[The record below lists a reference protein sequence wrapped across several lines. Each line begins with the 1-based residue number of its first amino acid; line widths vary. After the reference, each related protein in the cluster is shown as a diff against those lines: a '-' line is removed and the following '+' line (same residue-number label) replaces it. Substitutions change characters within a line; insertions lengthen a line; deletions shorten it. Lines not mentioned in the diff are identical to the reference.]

1 MIKNINLDSI
11 SKLFFSLTCFSV
23 LISTAATNI
32 FLILTIFFS
41 ILTLRNMD
49 QVKNIF
55 CNEVAISI
63 IFLYIVFIASYTY
76 TVASD
81 VEAYDLLKKYFKF
94 LYIPILFY
102 IAKTKDFRDLAL
114 KYLVYG
120 CTIILI
126 LSYLKY
132 FNILNPLDI
141 TNIIGFSYQEKLME
155 GVTVFQHSINHGI
168 ILSFVGF
175 VSFILAKKDNNLF
188 FYIISV
194 CCFVNTLLLNDSRSG
209 YLISTVLITII
220 FYQSFKDKKIT
231 IFAIFLAITI
241 SSLAILSSDVG
252 KSRILIAIDN
262 IVEIKNYNYQSSLG
276 YRYIWFING
285 LNNFKENPIFG
296 YGVGSYKKTIQEF
309 IKDKEFSKEHELEL
323 ITQNPH
329 NEFISI
335 ATQTGGIGLA
345 IFLFFLYILIKKKY
359 DYFNIAILST
369 ILISCLFNSAFYDN
383 ILGIFSILIIS
394 LMNKQSYKKEN

>member
-11 SKLFFSLTCFSV
+11 SKLFFALTCFSI

-41 ILTLRNMD
+41 ILTLRNMQQIKD
-49 QVKNIF
+49 IF
-55 CNEVAISI
+55 YNEIAISI
-63 IFLYIVFIASYTY
+63 ILLYIIFIISYTY
-76 TVASD
+76 TIASD
-81 VEAYDLLKKYFKF
+81 TEVYDLLKKYFKF

-102 IAKTKDFRDLAL
+102 IAKTKDFRDIAL
-114 KYLVYG
+114 KYLVFG
-120 CTIILI
+120 STIILI

-132 FNILNPLDI
+132 FNVLNPLAI
-141 TNIIGFSYQEKLME
+141 ANIVGFSYQEKLME

-175 VSFILAKKDNNLF
+175 ISFILAKKGNNSFL
-188 FYIISV
+188 YVISV
-194 CCFVNTLLLNDSRSG
+194 CCFINTLLLNDSRSG

-220 FYQSFKDKKIT
+220 FYQSFKHKKIT
-231 IFAIFLAITI
+231 IFTIFLAITI
-241 SSLAILSSDVG
+241 SSLAVLSSNVG

-262 IVEIKNYNYQSSLG
+262 IIEIKNYNYDSSLG

-296 YGVGSYKKTIQEF
+296 SGVGSYKKTIEEF
-309 IKDKEFSKEHELEL
+309 IKDKKFSKEHSLRL
-323 ITQNPH
+323 VTQNPH

-335 ATQTGGIGLA
+335 VTQTGSIGLA
-345 IFLFFLYILIKKKY
+345 IFLFFLYIIIKKKY

-369 ILISCLFNSAFYDN
+369 VLISSLFNSAFYDN
-383 ILGIFSILIIS
+383 ILGIFCILIIS